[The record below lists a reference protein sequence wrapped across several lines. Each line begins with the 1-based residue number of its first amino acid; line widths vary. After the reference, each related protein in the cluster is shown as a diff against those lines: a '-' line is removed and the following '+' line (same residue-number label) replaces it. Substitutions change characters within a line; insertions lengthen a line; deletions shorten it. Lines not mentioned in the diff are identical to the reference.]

1 MIAELSNMK
10 DSGQL
15 ISMVEVIQCFC
26 IVTWFKTKLWVMCV
40 QRCFD
45 RSPLKVYPTLVKR
58 GGKLITEVLQIC
70 NGRESTNRSFS
81 QSRSHWQ
88 TKLVKR
94 CPF

>member
-15 ISMVEVIQCFC
+15 ISMVEVIQCLC

-58 GGKLITEVLQIC
+58 RGKLITEVLQIC
-70 NGRESTNRSFS
+70 NGRELRTNQHYPST
-81 QSRSHWQ
+81 
-88 TKLVKR
+88 
-94 CPF
+94 